1 MSRMCRES
9 GLKGNANRQG
19 LGEIL
24 ETSSKINP
32 LTDART
38 CRFRRSISYS
48 EISTIE
54 IHSRFALEGKYKHAI
69 LRIWCFYERCYLT
82 QFFNYPKGDN
92 MVHVSHSAHAAPVF
106 YILLIMFILFVSLI
120 ALAIKALIFCKI
132 FSKAGYS
139 WALGLLI
146 LVPIANIIIAFYLAF
161 ADWPVQR
168 QVRQLRQQ
176 NQKPQ
181 A

>member
-1 MSRMCRES
+1 MVYEGPASFC
-9 GLKGNANRQG
+9 
-19 LGEIL
+19 
-24 ETSSKINP
+24 P
-32 LTDART
+32 DA
-38 CRFRRSISYS
+38 F
-48 EISTIE
+48 
-54 IHSRFALEGKYKHAI
+54 
-69 LRIWCFYERCYLT
+69 
-82 QFFNYPKGDN
+82 
-92 MVHVSHSAHAAPVF
+92 PVF
-106 YILLIMFILFVSLI
+106 YILLMLFVCFFSLV

-161 ADWPVQR
+161 ADWPVQK

-176 NQKPQ
+176 NQKLQ